1 MAQDRKRSEN
11 RVCGARTRKG
21 RSCENPPV
29 LGRNRC
35 RMHGGASLRGSNHP
49 NFKHGRRSKAPP
61 RHLLRIYE
69 ETCSDANLLELRSE
83 IALGDARV
91 SDLLEQL
98 GEEQGLDRRANS
110 IWTEIGQWFDRRARL
125 VGVVDRHQVLSR
137 QMISAA
143 EVTALTASVVHII
156 REHVKDRET
165 LNAIAEDISKLLPD
179 PECTG

>member
-1 MAQDRKRSEN
+1 MSQERKKSEN
-11 RVCGARTRKG
+11 RMCGAKTRKG

-110 IWTEIGQWFDRRARL
+110 ILDRNRP
-125 VGVVDRHQVLSR
+125 VDGPSG
-137 QMISAA
+137 
-143 EVTALTASVVHII
+143 
-156 REHVKDRET
+156 ET
-165 LNAIAEDISKLLPD
+165 CRSS
-179 PECTG
+179 G